1 MQPVPAASRDIF
13 FLNENLVARNPKAH
27 DFDKGD
33 NYQTTEQTVCAA
45 FTACSSFN
53 KPHHQRSEAQL

>member
-45 FTACSSFN
+45 FTA
-53 KPHHQRSEAQL
+53 